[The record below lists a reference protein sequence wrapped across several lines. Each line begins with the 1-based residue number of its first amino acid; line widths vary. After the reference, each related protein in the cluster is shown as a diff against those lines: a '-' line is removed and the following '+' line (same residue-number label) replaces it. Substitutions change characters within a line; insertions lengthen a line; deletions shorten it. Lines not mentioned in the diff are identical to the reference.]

1 MPLPAYIKWTADT
14 SWSPT
19 SFTTLYD
26 AIFKHNW
33 LFRSVCGMDNQDK
46 ETAKEW
52 VALNESRAERTSE
65 YEQLFSGI

>member
-1 MPLPAYIKWTADT
+1 
-14 SWSPT
+14 
-19 SFTTLYD
+19 
-26 AIFKHNW
+26 
-33 LFRSVCGMDNQDK
+33 MDNQDK